1 MAIDK
6 DIPNEQ
12 DRAKIEIEA
21 NEQEVEV
28 QQDEPQ
34 KGPVEINELEDGGV
48 EVDLVHPFGL
58 HRS

>member
-6 DIPNEQ
+6 DIPNEP

-28 QQDEPQ
+28 QQEYCFKS
-34 KGPVEINELEDGGV
+34 KGYKCLAYG
-48 EVDLVHPFGL
+48 FKKT
-58 HRS
+58 